1 MAPGARFPGWMAR
14 ADTKAAIRM
23 MGVVIQV
30 VNQGFSG
37 SRKKTAVWPFSGVLN
52 AGVQRLAANC
62 LR

>member
-37 SRKKTAVWPFSGVLN
+37 SRKKTALRPFSGGSG
-52 AGVQRLAANC
+52 AGLQRLAANC